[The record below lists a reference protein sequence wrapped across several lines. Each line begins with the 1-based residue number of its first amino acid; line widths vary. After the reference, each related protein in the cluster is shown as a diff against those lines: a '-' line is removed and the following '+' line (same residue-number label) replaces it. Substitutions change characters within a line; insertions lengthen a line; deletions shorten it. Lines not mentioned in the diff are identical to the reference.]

1 MRDTKFLARRM
12 GNCRFPCSSPF
23 HPSIL
28 QKANTRLTIAKGFNT
43 IKDQFSSFH
52 VVVMN
57 WRRWSMTQ
65 MVSISN
71 RQGILG
77 KHATKME
84 EKSFIDTWVYKEK
97 AQRGLCTVLHQP
109 WERWSFL
116 HWPLSSLLPSQVNID
131 GKNCNQRMESMKE
144 DGKMNQHL
152 QLEMKVYKTTNATE
166 VRQMANA

>member
-131 GKNCNQRMESMKE
+131 GKNWTSSAWQNRYNWK
-144 DGKMNQHL
+144 
-152 QLEMKVYKTTNATE
+152 
-166 VRQMANA
+166 